1 MKIKEIRELSNEEL
15 NTKIAES
22 KKELLDLRV
31 KQATGALE
39 NPSKIH
45 SLRKMVAR
53 MMTVLRERELS
64 ESEESK

>member
-1 MKIKEIRELSNEEL
+1 MKIKDIRALSNEEL
-15 NTKIAES
+15 NTKITEA

-45 SLRKMVAR
+45 GLRKTVAR
-53 MMTVLRERELS
+53 MKTILRERELS
-64 ESEESK
+64 ESEEIK